1 MRIIFFGS
9 PDDAVHLLGSLI
21 TAGHDIVAVYTQP
34 DRRVGRGRVKQ
45 ATDVKIFSEQC
56 GLDTFTPLN
65 LRDDEV
71 EFTRMSNIAADVFV
85 VVAYGRILP
94 IKVLGIPSLGVINV
108 HPSLLPLYRGPSP
121 VAAAILDGQSH
132 TGVSVML
139 LDEGMDTGPILA
151 QSLPINLSGRER
163 RSELQTRLFKES
175 EPLLLATLTKLQL
188 GTVTPVIQDDAAASI
203 TQLLRRSDGEID
215 WTKSAAYIERMVRAY
230 DIWPGTF
237 TRWHGKNVKIL
248 ESQLIAGPT
257 ANPGEVVLS
266 DGHLSVGTG
275 DGLLEISQL
284 QLEGRQVTMATDF
297 VRGYPEING
306 VILGD

>member
-139 LDEGMDTGPILA
+139 LDEGM
-151 QSLPINLSGRER
+151 SGRER

-188 GTVTPVIQDDAAASI
+188 GTIAPVIQDDAAASI

>member
-45 ATDVKIFSEQC
+45 ATAVKIFSEQC
-56 GLDTFTPLN
+56 GLDTFTPVN

-151 QSLPINLSGRER
+151 QSFPLS
-163 RSELQTRLFKES
+163 
-175 EPLLLATLTKLQL
+175 
-188 GTVTPVIQDDAAASI
+188 
-203 TQLLRRSDGEID
+203 
-215 WTKSAAYIERMVRAY
+215 
-230 DIWPGTF
+230 
-237 TRWHGKNVKIL
+237 
-248 ESQLIAGPT
+248 LI
-257 ANPGEVVLS
+257 
-266 DGHLSVGTG
+266 H
-275 DGLLEISQL
+275 I
-284 QLEGRQVTMATDF
+284 
-297 VRGYPEING
+297 
-306 VILGD
+306 

>member
-21 TAGHDIVAVYTQP
+21 TAGHEIVAVYTQP
-34 DRRVGRGRVKQ
+34 DRRVGRGRAKQ
-45 ATDVKIFSEQC
+45 ATAVKIFSEQY
-56 GLDTFTPLN
+56 GLDTFTPVN
-65 LRDDEV
+65 LRDDQV

-94 IKVLGIPSLGVINV
+94 IKILGIPSLGVINV

-132 TGVSVML
+132 VGVSVML

-175 EPLLLATLTKLQL
+175 GPLLLATLTKLQL
-188 GTVTPVIQDDAAASI
+188 GIITPVIQDNAAASI

-230 DIWPGTF
+230 DIWPSTF
-237 TRWHGKNVKIL
+237 TR
-248 ESQLIAGPT
+248 
-257 ANPGEVVLS
+257 
-266 DGHLSVGTG
+266 
-275 DGLLEISQL
+275 
-284 QLEGRQVTMATDF
+284 
-297 VRGYPEING
+297 
-306 VILGD
+306 

>member
-45 ATDVKIFSEQC
+45 ATAVKIFSEQC
-56 GLDTFTPLN
+56 GLDTFTPVN

-175 EPLLLATLTKLQL
+175 EPLLLATLTKLSWE
-188 GTVTPVIQDDAAASI
+188 PS
-203 TQLLRRSDGEID
+203 LLLFRTMPQHLSLNCCVGQ
-215 WTKSAAYIERMVRAY
+215 MVKLIGRNRLHISSVWYALM
-230 DIWPGTF
+230 TF
-237 TRWHGKNVKIL
+237 G
-248 ESQLIAGPT
+248 Q
-257 ANPGEVVLS
+257 VLS
-266 DGHLSVGTG
+266 LDGTEKTSKFLN
-275 DGLLEISQL
+275 L
-284 QLEGRQVTMATDF
+284 
-297 VRGYPEING
+297 N
-306 VILGD
+306 

>member
-45 ATDVKIFSEQC
+45 ATAVKIFSEQC
-56 GLDTFTPLN
+56 GLDTFTPVN

-163 RSELQTRLFKES
+163 RGELQTRLFKES
-175 EPLLLATLTKLQL
+175 GPLLLDVLTK
-188 GTVTPVIQDDAAASI
+188 PVSY
-203 TQLLRRSDGEID
+203 THLTL
-215 WTKSAAYIERMVRAY
+215 
-230 DIWPGTF
+230 
-237 TRWHGKNVKIL
+237 
-248 ESQLIAGPT
+248 PT
-257 ANPGEVVLS
+257 NREV
-266 DGHLSVGTG
+266 
-275 DGLLEISQL
+275 
-284 QLEGRQVTMATDF
+284 
-297 VRGYPEING
+297 
-306 VILGD
+306 